1 MQEINNRSQSGQNEN
16 NSDTFDIRKR
26 PVSPTEYKRRS
37 NVAHPEDTD
46 RIRESAPADAGV
58 QKILRFTYVSKNSE
72 ISLNDS

>member
-1 MQEINNRSQSGQNEN
+1 M
-16 NSDTFDIRKR
+16 
-26 PVSPTEYKRRS
+26 SPTEYKRRS

-46 RIRESAPADAGV
+46 RMRESAPADAGV